1 MEHDELM
8 TEQQLNA
15 FVDKELEASE
25 RDLIFDQA
33 EKHQNIDAQL
43 SDYRKLKELVQHA
56 YSSVPA
62 PQQGSASASQHSSVP
77 AAQKNSA
84 VAHLVSKTKA
94 WPQNIN
100 VWASVMLLVVGCVLG
115 AIFGNPF
122 GPGKFEAAQLAGVD
136 SGAERVLVHLRSK
149 DHTSMDAALTRAE
162 ALVASRS
169 AAHPV
174 MVEVITNGEGVD
186 LLRSDLSPYTKR
198 ITALAEQDV
207 IFIACSHRL
216 EDLREQH
223 QQVLLV
229 AEAEFRYTAFER
241 VVGRLREGWGYE
253 NIKASPQIK
262 I

>member
-1 MEHDELM
+1 MEHDEIM
-8 TEQQLNA
+8 TDQQLNA
-15 FVDKELEASE
+15 FIDKELEASE
-25 RDLIFDQA
+25 RDFLFDWA
-33 EKHQNIDAQL
+33 EKHQDVEARV
-43 SDYRKLKELVQHA
+43 SEYGKLKELVQHA

-62 PQQGSASASQHSSVP
+62 PQQRSVPASQHSSVP
-77 AAQKNSA
+77 AARNNV
-84 VAHLVSKTKA
+84 VAHLASKTKT
-94 WPQNIN
+94 WSQGIN
-100 VWASVMLLVVGCVLG
+100 VWASAMLLVMGCVLG

-136 SGAERVLVHLRSK
+136 SGAERVLVHLRSN
-149 DHTSMDAALTRAE
+149 DHTAMDAALTRAE

-174 MVEVITNGEGVD
+174 MVEVVTNGEGVD